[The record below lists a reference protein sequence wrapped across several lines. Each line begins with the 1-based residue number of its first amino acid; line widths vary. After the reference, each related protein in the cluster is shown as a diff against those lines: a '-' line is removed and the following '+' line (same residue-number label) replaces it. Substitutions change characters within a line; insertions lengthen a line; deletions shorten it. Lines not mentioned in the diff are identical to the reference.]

1 MAVLTKAQILA
12 AQDLVIEKVPVPEW
26 GGDVLV
32 RSLTGTARDQYEA
45 DFLLIDTS
53 KGKPSYDMDLENA
66 RARLVAL
73 SVVDEGGALLF
84 DDDDVID
91 LGKKS
96 AAALDRVYAAAK
108 RISGLSDT
116 DVEEL
121 RKNSK
126 RGRRGGSTSA

>member
-1 MAVLTKAQILA
+1 MAILTKAQILA
-12 AQDLVIEKVPVPEW
+12 AEDLTTELVEVPEW
-26 GGDVLV
+26 GGEVLV
-32 RSLTGTARDQYEA
+32 RSLTGQARDQYEA

-73 SVVDEGGALLF
+73 SVVDEAGRLLF
-84 DDDDVID
+84 DDDDVRE

-96 AAALDRVYAAAK
+96 ALALDRVYATAK
-108 RISGLSDT
+108 RISGLSDE

>member
-1 MAVLTKAQILA
+1 MAFLTKAEILA
-12 AQDLVIEKVPVPEW
+12 AQDLTTEVVPVPEW

-32 RSLTGTARDQYEA
+32 RSLTGAARDQYEA

-53 KGKPSYDMDLENA
+53 KGKPTYDMDLENA

-73 SVVDEGGALLF
+73 SVVDESGKLIF

-96 AAALDRVYAAAK
+96 AAALDRVYAASK
-108 RISGLSDT
+108 RISGLSDD

-126 RGRRGGSTSA
+126 RGRPGGSTSA

>member
-1 MAVLTKAQILA
+1 MAILTKAQILA
-12 AQDLVIEKVPVPEW
+12 APDLVTELVPVPEW
-26 GGDVLV
+26 GGEVLV

-53 KGKPSYDMDLENA
+53 RGKPSYDMDLENA

-73 SVVDEGGALLF
+73 SVVDESGTLIF
-84 DDDDVID
+84 SDDDVIE

-96 AAALDRVYAAAK
+96 ASALDRVYAASK
-108 RISGLSDT
+108 RISGLSDD

-121 RKNSK
+121 RKNSR
-126 RGRRGGSTSA
+126 RGRRGGSNSA

>member
-1 MAVLTKAQILA
+1 MAILTKAQILA
-12 AQDLVIEKVPVPEW
+12 AQDLITETVAVPEW

-73 SVVDEGGALLF
+73 SVVDEDGALLF
-84 DDDDVID
+84 TDDDVID

-96 AAALDRVYAAAK
+96 ALALDRVYAAAK
-108 RISGLSDT
+108 RISGLSEE

-126 RGRRGGSTSA
+126 RGRQGGSASA

>member
-1 MAVLTKAQILA
+1 MAILTKAQILA
-12 AQDLVIEKVPVPEW
+12 AEDLTTELVEVPEW
-26 GGDVLV
+26 GGEVLV
-32 RSLTGTARDQYEA
+32 RSLTGQARDQYEA

-73 SVVDEGGALLF
+73 SVVDEAGRLLF
-84 DDDDVID
+84 DDDDVRE
-91 LGKKS
+91 LGTKS
-96 AAALDRVYAAAK
+96 ALALDRVYATAK
-108 RISGLSDT
+108 RISGLSDE